1 MNTILVIE
9 DDQNLLRLYTSVLE
23 KAHFTVIGALNGEEA
38 LDILYSKQ
46 VALIITDIMM
56 PVMDGYQLSDL
67 VRQSGDKTPILMITA
82 KDSFEDKKKGFR
94 IGVDDYMVKPIDVNE
109 MVLRVEA
116 LLRRAKI
123 IYAQKL
129 TIGKTVLDQEEQTVV
144 QGEETL
150 ELPQKEFQLLY
161 KLLAYP
167 NKIFTRQQLMDAIWG
182 LESDTE
188 ERTIDVHIKR
198 LRTRFEENNDFQ
210 LVTVR
215 GLGYKAVIIDES

>member
-23 KAHFTVIGALNGEEA
+23 KAHFTVISALNGQEA
-38 LDILYSKQ
+38 LDVFLTKQ

-56 PVMDGYQLSDL
+56 PMMDGYQFSDF
-67 VRQSGDKTPILMITA
+67 VRQSGNKTPILMITA

-123 IYAQKL
+123 FYAQKL
-129 TIGKTVLDQEEQTVV
+129 MIGNTVLNQEEQTVV
-144 QGEETL
+144 YGEHTL

-198 LRTRFEENNDFQ
+198 LRTRFEENQDFQ

-215 GLGYKAVIIDES
+215 GLGYKAVIVDES

>member
-9 DDQNLLRLYTSVLE
+9 DDLSLLRLYTSVLE
-23 KAHFTVIGALNGEEA
+23 KAHFTVIGVMNGEEA
-38 LDILYSKQ
+38 LEVLYSQQ
-46 VALIITDIMM
+46 VSLIITDIMM
-56 PVMDGYQLSDL
+56 PIMDGYQLSDS

-94 IGVDDYMVKPIDVNE
+94 LGVDDYMVKPIDVNE

-116 LLRRAKI
+116 LLRRAEI
-123 IYAQKL
+123 ICSQKL
-129 TIGKTVLDQEEQTVV
+129 IVGQTIVNQEEQTVV
-144 QGEETL
+144 YNNQSI

-198 LRTRFEENNDFQ
+198 LRDRFEQNEDFQ
-210 LVTVR
+210 LITVR
-215 GLGYKAVIIDES
+215 GLGYKAVMMDE